1 MSAPPPTPH
10 DDDAARRASPAV
22 VDPEAG
28 PAPGDGYVRAL
39 ATGLAVLRA
48 FTPDT
53 PTLSLTEA
61 AQAAGVTRATARR
74 MLLTLTELGY
84 AVQDGRRF
92 ELTPRVL
99 ELGHGYW
106 SGRSVS
112 EILRPILTQASQRLH
127 QSCSAGV
134 LHGTHLMY
142 IARVHTERI
151 LRVNLDVGTRLPAF
165 TTSMGRVLLADL
177 PEDEARALL
186 AGAPRT
192 PATEHTLTDVD
203 ALLAELAHVRE
214 QGHAV
219 VTAELDAHLSSVA
232 VPVRDADG
240 RVAVAINTALSL
252 GPDHRDPAVRRRAL
266 RTGRRVPAPRTPEA
280 EAAVAQALPVLRAA
294 ADDAEAALAAFRR

>member
-1 MSAPPPTPH
+1 MT
-10 DDDAARRASPAV
+10 DD
-22 VDPEAG
+22 VD
-28 PAPGDGYVRAL
+28 APGARPASGGDVVRAL
-39 ATGLAVLRA
+39 ASGLAVLRA

-53 PTLSLTEA
+53 PTLSVSEA
-61 AQAAGVTRATARR
+61 ATAAGVTRATARR

-92 ELTPRVL
+92 ALTPRVL

-134 LHGTHLMY
+134 LHGAHLMY

-203 ALLAELAHVRE
+203 ALMAELARVRE

-232 VPVRDADG
+232 VPVRDAEG

-252 GPDHRDPAVRRRAL
+252 GPDHRDPGARRAAL
-266 RTGRRVPAPRTPEA
+266 RTGARVPAPRTPEA
-280 EAAVAQALPVLRAA
+280 AAAVAQALPVLRAA
-294 ADDAEAALAAFRR
+294 ADDAEAALAALQR